1 MRHPQQGLGRTGLG
15 AAYREIDQIGERK
28 VNQLLNFEKTMDTIH
43 FYPFKPH
50 DKTCEVVLPVG
61 VKIDENHHELFGL
74 VFINVFNCLEVNWK
88 PKKSVEHIRIMRRE
102 FFMDHQC

>member
-61 VKIDENHHELFGL
+61 VKIDENNWFGG
-74 VFINVFNCLEVNWK
+74 K
-88 PKKSVEHIRIMRRE
+88 
-102 FFMDHQC
+102 